1 MSYHAIEN
9 LVEDL
14 IGLLENQIFRKQSSG
29 IFVYNLYQFQ
39 MRFDTSYT
47 ELRQFKYLQQIH
59 YLKKLPIEQHP
70 DYKANRTYF
79 EGLEEQ
85 DWIDIPDAET
95 ESSLAYTENG
105 YFFPSYGSLLWE
117 RLKRRAPGRKPQ
129 KHQSK

>member
-14 IGLLENQIFRKQSSG
+14 IGLLEKSNLSEAKQRH
-29 IFVYNLYQFQ
+29 FVYNLYQFQ

-59 YLKKLPIEQHP
+59 YLKKLPIAQHP

-79 EGLEEQ
+79 EGLE
-85 DWIDIPDAET
+85 
-95 ESSLAYTENG
+95 
-105 YFFPSYGSLLWE
+105 
-117 RLKRRAPGRKPQ
+117 
-129 KHQSK
+129 